1 MSRARAWG
9 FATAVTLAL
18 IAGPL
23 RVATSGAQTAPKP
36 AAGQSGGAKSTSAKS
51 SGTKTSSGKSS
62 AAKSSATKSS
72 AAKSSATKSSA
83 TKSSAAKGGAKA
95 APRDTSAVLVRV
107 GKEPITRAMVDARL
121 AELPDQYRAQYSTPT
136 GRQQLL
142 DRMIEEKVWLDV
154 ATKNG
159 VANRPK
165 VKQQLEQQ
173 RNDLLIRTWIT
184 EQMAA
189 NPAPSDSE
197 AKQYY
202 DEHQVDYKTPATVTV
217 RGIQFAS
224 EPEARRVLPF
234 ARDPKKDFGELAKKY
249 SADTLTKKNGGQLGT
264 ITHDGVFPTLGAQK
278 TLADSCFTL
287 AEGQVGGPWKS
298 DKGWHIIRVDQKH
311 EEGSRPFDQVKPL
324 ILRQLGARRTQDYY
338 RELLDKARRDI
349 GVHADSSAIKNYVS
363 QQRSARELFQDAQA
377 ATDPHERIAAYQRVV
392 DEWPNSEV
400 AAQSQFMIGF
410 INSEELK
417 DYDAAERAMRAVV
430 KSYPKSD
437 LVSSAQW
444 MIEHMRTD
452 DVPEFITHEADS
464 AGAAPADAAHS
475 HPAPASK
482 TSKTGKP

>member
-1 MSRARAWG
+1 MRAWG
-9 FATAVTLAL
+9 FAAAVSLAL
-18 IAGPL
+18 IAGASL
-23 RVATSGAQTAPKP
+23 VATSGAQTAAKSTGSKP
-36 AAGQSGGAKSTSAKS
+36 TGAKSS
-51 SGTKTSSGKSS
+51 STKTTGTKNSTAKPT
-62 AAKSSATKSS
+62 AAKSG
-72 AAKSSATKSSA
+72 
-83 TKSSAAKGGAKA
+83 AKGGAKTA
-95 APRDTSAVLVRV
+95 SRDTSAVLVRV

-121 AELPDQYRAQYSTPT
+121 ADLPDQYRAQYSTPT

-154 ATKNG
+154 AMKNG
-159 VANRPK
+159 VAERPK
-165 VKQQLEQQ
+165 VRQQLEQQ
-173 RNDLLIRTWIT
+173 RNDLLIRTWIS
-184 EQMAA
+184 EQMAT

-197 AKQYY
+197 ARQYY
-202 DEHQVDYKTPATVTV
+202 DEHQSDYKTPATVTL

-234 ARDPKKDFGELAKKY
+234 ARDPKKDFGDLAKKY

-264 ITHDGVFPTLGAQK
+264 ITHDGVFPTLGTQK

-298 DKGWHIIRVDQKH
+298 DKGWHIVRVDQKH
-311 EEGSRPFDQVKPL
+311 EESSRPFDQVKPL

-349 GVHADSSAIKNYVS
+349 GVHADSTAIKNYVS

-377 ATDPHERIAAYQRVV
+377 ATEPHERIAAYQRVV
-392 DEWPNSEV
+392 DQWPNSEV

-410 INSEELK
+410 ISSEELK
-417 DYDAAERAMRAVV
+417 DYEAAERAMRAVV
-430 KSYPKSD
+430 KNYPKSD

-444 MIEHMRTD
+444 MIDHMRTD
-452 DVPEFITHEADS
+452 DVPEFITHEADT

-475 HPAPASK
+475 RPATAPK

>member
-1 MSRARAWG
+1 VSRVRAWG
-9 FATAVTLAL
+9 FAAAVTLAL
-18 IAGPL
+18 IAGPSL
-23 RVATSGAQTAPKP
+23 VATSGAQTASKSSTSKP
-36 AAGQSGGAKSTSAKS
+36 AGSKSSSAKGS
-51 SGTKTSSGKSS
+51 T
-62 AAKSSATKSS
+62 AKPT
-72 AAKSSATKSSA
+72 
-83 TKSSAAKGGAKA
+83 AAKGGAKA
-95 APRDTSAVLVRV
+95 ASRDTSAVLVRV
-107 GKEPITRAMVDARL
+107 GKESITRAMVDARL

-154 ATKNG
+154 AMKNG
-159 VANRPK
+159 VGDRPK

-173 RNDLLIRTWIT
+173 RNDLPIRTWIS
-184 EQMAA
+184 EQMAT

-197 AKQYY
+197 ARQYY
-202 DEHQVDYKTPATVTV
+202 DEHLSDYKTPATVTL

-234 ARDPKKDFGELAKKY
+234 ARDPKKDFGEVAKKY

-264 ITHDGVFPTLGAQK
+264 ITHDGVFPTLGTQK

-298 DKGWHIIRVDQKH
+298 DKGWHIVKVDQKH
-311 EEGSRPFDQVKPL
+311 EESSRPFDQVKPL
-324 ILRQLGARRTQDYY
+324 ILRQLGARRSQDYY

-349 GVHADSSAIKNYVS
+349 GVHADSTAIKNYVS

-377 ATDPHERIAAYQRVV
+377 ATEPHERIAAYQRVV
-392 DEWPNSEV
+392 DQWPNSEV

-417 DYDAAERAMRAVV
+417 DYEAAERAMRAVV
-430 KSYPKSD
+430 KNYPKSD

-444 MIEHMRTD
+444 MIDHMRTD
-452 DVPEFITHEADS
+452 DVPEFITHEADT
-464 AGAAPADAAHS
+464 AGAAPSDAAHS
-475 HPAPASK
+475 RPATAPK

>member
-1 MSRARAWG
+1 VSRVRAWG
-9 FATAVTLAL
+9 FAAAVTLAL
-18 IAGPL
+18 IAGPSL
-23 RVATSGAQTAPKP
+23 VATSGAQTASKSSGSKP
-36 AAGQSGGAKSTSAKS
+36 AGTKSSSAKS
-51 SGTKTSSGKSS
+51 ST
-62 AAKSSATKSS
+62 AKPTAV
-72 AAKSSATKSSA
+72 
-83 TKSSAAKGGAKA
+83 KGGAKTTS
-95 APRDTSAVLVRV
+95 RDTSAVLVRV
-107 GKEPITRAMVDARL
+107 GKESITRAMVDARL
-121 AELPDQYRAQYSTPT
+121 VELPDQYRAQYSTPT

-154 ATKNG
+154 AMRNG
-159 VANRPK
+159 VADRPK

-173 RNDLLIRTWIT
+173 RNDLLIRTWIS
-184 EQMAA
+184 EQMAT

-197 AKQYY
+197 ARQYY
-202 DEHQVDYKTPATVTV
+202 DEHLSDYKTPATVTL

-234 ARDPKKDFGELAKKY
+234 ARDPKKDFGDVAKKY

-264 ITHDGVFPTLGAQK
+264 ITHDGVFPTLGTQK

-298 DKGWHIIRVDQKH
+298 DKGWHIVKVDQKH
-311 EEGSRPFDQVKPL
+311 EESSRPFDQVKPL

-349 GVHADSSAIKNYVS
+349 GVHADSTAIKNYVS

-377 ATDPHERIAAYQRVV
+377 ATEPHERIAAYQRVV
-392 DEWPNSEV
+392 DQWPNSEV

-417 DYDAAERAMRAVV
+417 DYEAAERAMRAVV
-430 KSYPKSD
+430 KNYPKSD
-437 LVSSAQW
+437 LVTSAQW
-444 MIEHMRTD
+444 MIDHMRTD
-452 DVPEFITHEADS
+452 DVPEFITHEADT
-464 AGAAPADAAHS
+464 AGAAPSDATHS